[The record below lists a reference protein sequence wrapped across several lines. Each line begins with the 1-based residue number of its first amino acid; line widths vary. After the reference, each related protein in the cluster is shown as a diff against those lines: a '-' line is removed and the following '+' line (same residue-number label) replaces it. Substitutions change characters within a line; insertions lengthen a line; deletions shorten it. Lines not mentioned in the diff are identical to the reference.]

1 MKIEDFIV
9 QNNIGIFVKADI
21 KNKIFDI
28 KKMDVELESYDLFN
42 QLVLMGS
49 VEGLVQSVADQLM
62 PRMWKQGNTRCV
74 ICQPNE
80 ELLILLF
87 YDSEMDVVENYTFA
101 KQLDLQLKEI
111 KELL

>member
-21 KNKIFDI
+21 RNKIFDI
-28 KKMDVELESYDLFN
+28 KKMDIELESYDLFN

-49 VEGLVQSVADQLM
+49 VEGLVESVTGQLM
-62 PRMWKQGNTRCV
+62 PRMWRQGNTRCV

-87 YDSEMDVVENYTFA
+87 YDSEMDVAEDYTFT
-101 KQLDLQLKEI
+101 KQLDLQLK
-111 KELL
+111 KMN

>member
-1 MKIEDFIV
+1 MEIKDIIA

-28 KKMDVELESYDLFN
+28 KKMDVGLESYDLFN
-42 QLVLMGS
+42 QLVLLGS
-49 VEGLVQSVADQLM
+49 VEGLAESVIGQLM
-62 PRMWKQGNTRCV
+62 PRMWRQGNTRCV

-87 YDSEMDVVENYTFA
+87 YDSEMDVMENYTYA
-101 KQLDLQLKEI
+101 EQLDLQLK
-111 KELL
+111 KLF